1 MDWCVK
7 ALMAL
12 RIRFVNPD
20 DKKPKKRVVLGGEEK
35 HAHEAA
41 HKTGASDAPTKRK
54 PRAAHATDELVDLT
68 KDVGAE
74 DHAWLAPLGW
84 HGNPFRDALP
94 SPLRNFFVDR
104 DEARAAL
111 QVIIKREGR
120 FGIIEGPRGSGTS
133 FLLAWLARELEEH
146 KRTFRVIHEK
156 LPLEPEVF
164 TKTLTDKYARLF
176 STYKGET
183 TEELI
188 EYLEKREKGTIILL
202 FDDADT
208 LGPIQ
213 ELLEALLKST
223 KIAVVLTGYKPPRL
237 REPNVL
243 VQLGELE
250 PKDAIELVRK
260 RIEAVGGRGTHP
272 LSQDQL
278 RELWAA
284 AGSDIHAYLASC
296 EQAAKEAASRP
307 AHSDV
312 EAAIVDTA
320 REHAHTDR
328 ASEEAKRSRFDDL
341 IEDLADPAEEKKK

>member
-1 MDWCVK
+1 
-7 ALMAL
+7 MAL
-12 RIRFVNPD
+12 RIRFVDPGE
-20 DKKPKKRVVLGGEEK
+20 KKPKKRVVLGGAETPNEEQGEPQENDARK
-35 HAHEAA
+35 EQAHAEPRG
-41 HKTGASDAPTKRK
+41 KKK
-54 PRAAHATDELVDLT
+54 VRAAHATDELVDLT
-68 KDVGAE
+68 KNVGVE

-156 LPLEPEVF
+156 LPLEPETF
-164 TKTLTDKYARLF
+164 TKTLTDHYAGLF
-176 STYKGET
+176 SSYKGET
-183 TEELI
+183 TEELV
-188 EYLEKREKGTIILL
+188 EYLEKREKKTIILL

-208 LGPIQ
+208 LGP
-213 ELLEALLKST
+213 LEALLQALLKANNVS
-223 KIAVVLTGYKPPRL
+223 VVLTGYKPPRL

-250 PKDAIELVRK
+250 PKAAIELVRK

-272 LSQDQL
+272 LTQDQL
-278 RELWAA
+278 RELWDA
-284 AGSDIHAYLASC
+284 AGSDIHSYLASC
-296 EQAAKEAASRP
+296 ELAAKEAASKP
-307 AHSDV
+307 VHSDT

-320 REHAHTDR
+320 REHASREH
-328 ASEEAKRSRFDDL
+328 AEEERKRSRFDNL
-341 IEDLADPAEEKKK
+341 IEDLADPEEAKKK